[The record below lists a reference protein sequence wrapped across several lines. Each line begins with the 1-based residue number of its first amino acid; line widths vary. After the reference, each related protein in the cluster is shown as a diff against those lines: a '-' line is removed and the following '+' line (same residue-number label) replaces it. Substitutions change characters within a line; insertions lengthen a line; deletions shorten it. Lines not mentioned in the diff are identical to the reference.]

1 MDWIIL
7 TAIVIKVLFVVL
19 VLLNFA
25 AILTWVER
33 KQSAVTQDRVGAN
46 RVEVLGIRALGLFHI
61 ITDALKMF
69 VKEDYVP
76 GKVNKMLHFLAP
88 FFPMVAALSVF
99 AVIPFGDDIVI
110 GGRKIS
116 LAVANLDSGLIY
128 LFAFSSIA
136 VFGPILAGWSSHE
149 KYALLGAM
157 RGAAQSISYEIAIGV
172 SVIGVVL
179 VYNSLDLSVIVQ
191 KQGELL
197 FGFIPKWGIVTQPLA
212 FLLFLPAMIAENK
225 RTPFDLPEGES
236 ELVAGYFTEYSAM
249 RWGAFFLAE
258 FVEIAVVAGVIVT
271 LFFGGW
277 QLPYLYADG
286 FHLFGWVLH
295 IPHGIVVLIEVI
307 TFFIKWIIFIWFLQQ
322 VRWTFP
328 RFRYDQLMR
337 LGWKNL
343 LPIGLFN
350 IFITAL
356 IILIIN

>member
-1 MDWIIL
+1 MDWIIFI
-7 TAIVIKVLFVVL
+7 AIIVKVLFVIV
-19 VLLNFA
+19 VLLTFA
-25 AILTWVER
+25 AVLTWVER

-46 RVEVLGIRALGLFHI
+46 RVEVFGFRALGMFHI
-61 ITDALKMF
+61 ITDAMKMF
-69 VKEDYVP
+69 IKEDYVP
-76 GKVNKMLHFLAP
+76 GHVNKMLHFLAP

-110 GGRKIS
+110 AGRTIP

-136 VFGPILAGWSSHE
+136 VFGPVLAGWSSHE
-149 KYALLGAM
+149 KYAMIGAM
-157 RGAAQSISYEIAIGV
+157 RAVAQSVSYEIAIGV
-172 SVIGVVL
+172 SVVGIVL

-197 FGFIPKWGIVTQPLA
+197 FGFIPKWGIITQPLA

-236 ELVAGYFTEYSAM
+236 ELVAGYFTEYSGM

-271 LFFGGW
+271 LFLGGW
-277 QLPYLYADG
+277 QFPYLYADG
-286 FHLFGWVLH
+286 FHLFGYMLN
-295 IPHGIVVLIEVI
+295 IPHAVVVLIEVV
-307 TFFIKWIIFIWFLQQ
+307 TFFAKWIIFIWFLQQ
-322 VRWTFP
+322 IRWTFP

-343 LPIGLFN
+343 LPLGLLN
-350 IFITAL
+350 IVVTAFV
-356 IILIIN
+356 ILIIN

>member
-7 TAIVIKVLFVVL
+7 IAIIIKILFVITVL
-19 VLLNFA
+19 MTFA

-46 RVEVLGIRALGLFHI
+46 RVEVLGIRALGMFHI

-69 VKEDYVP
+69 IKEDYVP
-76 GKVNKMLHFLAP
+76 GKVNKMMHFLAP
-88 FFPMVAALSVF
+88 FFPLVAALSAF
-99 AVIPFGDDIVI
+99 AVIPFGDDITI
-110 GGRKIS
+110 GGRQIS
-116 LAVANLDSGLIY
+116 LAVANLNSGLIY

-136 VFGPILAGWSSHE
+136 VFGPVLAGWSSHE
-149 KYALLGAM
+149 KYALIGAM
-157 RGAAQSISYEIAIGV
+157 RGAAQSISYEIAIGA

-197 FGFIPKWGIVTQPLA
+197 LGFIPKWGIVTQPLA

-258 FVEIAVVAGVIVT
+258 FVEIAVVAAVLVT

-277 QLPYLYADG
+277 QFPYLYSNG
-286 FHLFGWVLH
+286 FHLFGYILQ
-295 IPHGIVVLIEVI
+295 IPHALVVLFEVI
-307 TFFIKWIIFIWFLQQ
+307 TFFVKWIIVIWFLQQ

-343 LPIGLFN
+343 LPLGLLN
-350 IFITAL
+350 IVITAFV
-356 IILIIN
+356 ILIIN